1 MKNSS
6 NKILTVAVVLLL
18 LVNIAL
24 VIFMMQGRKKGTDR
38 GRGGKGDPTE
48 IMAKEL
54 NMTEEQKKE
63 HKLLKEEHLKNIK
76 PLFDSVRAA
85 KTAFFSLLKD
95 SIVSDSVLT
104 VYSNRISER
113 QAAIDKQTFA
123 HFKRIRNLFTP
134 EQQPKF
140 DEFLQKMMQRNR
152 KDSGAKKERD

>member
-6 NKILTVAVVLLL
+6 TKMLTIAVVLLL
-18 LVNIAL
+18 LINIGL
-24 VIFMMQGRKKGTDR
+24 VIFMMQGRKKGADK
-38 GRGGKGDPTE
+38 GRGGKGDPSE
-48 IMAKEL
+48 MMAKEL

-63 HKLLKEEHLKNIK
+63 HKSLKEEHLKNIK

-85 KTAFFSLLKD
+85 KTAFYALLKD
-95 SIVSDSVLT
+95 STVNDSILT

-113 QAAIDKQTFA
+113 QSAIDKQTFA

-152 KDSGAKKERD
+152 KDSGDKKERD